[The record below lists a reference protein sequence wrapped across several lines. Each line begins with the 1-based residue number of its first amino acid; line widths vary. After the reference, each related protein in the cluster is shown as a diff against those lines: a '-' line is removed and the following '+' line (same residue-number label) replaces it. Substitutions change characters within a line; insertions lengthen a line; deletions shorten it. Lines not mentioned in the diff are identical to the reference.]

1 MAVLPADHYIEQTRE
16 YQKIVSAALTVAR
29 EPGRMVV
36 LGIPPTLPETGF
48 GYIERMDAAI
58 GANSIPVY
66 PVRRRSEEHTSE
78 LQSHSDLHS
87 FPTRRSSDLWPCCP
101 PIITLSR
108 RASTKKLFRRP

>member
-66 PVRRRSEEHTSE
+66 PVRRRSEERRVGKECRS
-78 LQSHSDLHS
+78 LCDWSSDVC
-87 FPTRRSSDLWPCCP
+87 SSDLWPCCP